1 MEDSYNSYL
10 ILSKPWMIFVFLAFL
25 PFLLKFFFYLHTN
38 HSFFL
43 VPFSLFPST
52 HLHPLL
58 LCPVKDRPPI
68 GVNKAFYFM
77 LRQDQAPPW
86 IQASIL
92 LTQERCSFVRA
103 KVLCKAESNV
113 WTQENVY
120 REAVGFPVASK
131 LNPRMKKNSRLPYKQ
146 ASSKGVCAL
155 VEYFHRQKR
164 LRTPDGNEVQLL
176 TNTPA
181 VLALE
186 ATWREPQALHLWW
199 SQFQQVHPSTT
210 FKRTECNGF
219 KRIHTGTLE
228 DLLCASLKR
237 AKTVVLF
244 I

>member
-1 MEDSYNSYL
+1 MWRTDTIVIWFCPNHEWFLYFW
-10 ILSKPWMIFVFLAFL
+10 LSF
-25 PFLLKFFFYLHTN
+25 PFYWNF
-38 HSFFL
+38 
-43 VPFSLFPST
+43 PFIYTPTTVSSLFPSPSS
-52 HLHPLL
+52 HLPTSIHSFSVQKGAGNIA
-58 LCPVKDRPPI
+58 C
-68 GVNKAFYFM
+68 YFM

-86 IQASIL
+86 IQTSVL
-92 LTQERCSFVRA
+92 LPQERRSFVCA

-146 ASSKGVCAL
+146 ASSKSVYAL
-155 VEYFHRQKR
+155 VEYFHRQRR
-164 LRTPDGNEVQLL
+164 LRTPDENEVQLL

-181 VLALE
+181 ILALK
-186 ATWREPQALHLWW
+186 ATWREPQAFHLWW
-199 SQFQQVHPSTT
+199 SQFQQVHPSTNL
-210 FKRTECNGF
+210 KRTECNGF

-237 AKTVVLF
+237 AKAVVLF